1 MDMESVIGEQNVN
14 HRRKPAS
21 IARDPGSKAFFA
33 FNGFNGIGQGLSEGL
48 RKRNGSIHPRAHGS
62 RVSARGAGDTMRLF
76 YDAPRPATHAV
87 TQAAIQAKIG
97 ASGPEAAAEEIS
109 LFVEPLSSRHGPAVP
124 GLTQRAIK
132 RIAYAAAAA
141 AFAVLAAAL
150 LLSWEA
156 PLDMSAFTLPEDQE
170 SIELILDSLSG
181 RQELSEEMAA
191 MPALPLTLSFSSY
204 TVARNDTLDMIAR
217 RFNVRLDTLISLNSI
232 SNVRRIQ
239 AGAVLKIPNIDGI
252 IHTVKKG
259 ENLSGI
265 ASGAKLSVI
274 DIIDAN
280 DLTTQTISPGQSLF
294 LPGAR
299 LPSTDLKKVLGT
311 LIAWP
316 VRGRLSSYFGYR
328 ANPFT
333 GVRQFHNGLDI
344 VAQANTPAKAAMD
357 GRVAETGYSAVFGNF
372 VILSHADS
380 YQTLYAHL
388 NKVNVRSGQN
398 VNQGS
403 TVGLIGSTGYSTGT
417 HLHFGLF
424 KNGIGIDPLKM
435 LGK

>member
-1 MDMESVIGEQNVN
+1 MDMESVIGEQTIK
-14 HRRKPAS
+14 HRRKPAAT
-21 IARDPGSKAFFA
+21 ARDPGAKGFSAFSGLTGLA
-33 FNGFNGIGQGLSEGL
+33 QGLGDSL
-48 RKRNGSIHPRAHGS
+48 RRRNAGISPRAHAPGS
-62 RVSARGAGDTMRLF
+62 RPKGARAAEGSRLF
-76 YDAPRPATHAV
+76 YDTPLVSQRS
-87 TQAAIQAKIG
+87 QAGIG
-97 ASGPEAAAEEIS
+97 VSEPLAGEIS
-109 LFVEPLSSRHGPAVP
+109 LFVEPLGPAAKASP
-124 GLTQRAIK
+124 FKLNAYGLKALG
-132 RIAYAAAAA
+132 
-141 AFAVLAAAL
+141 FGLAALAASAL
-150 LLSWEA
+150 AVALILSWEA
-156 PLDMSAFTLPEDQE
+156 PLDLSGFTLPQDQY

-181 RQELSEEMAA
+181 RQELAEESAA

-204 TVARNDTLDMIAR
+204 TVAKNDTLDQIAR

-232 SNVRRIQ
+232 GNARRIQ

-252 IHTVKKG
+252 IHTVRKG
-259 ENLSGI
+259 ENLSTI
-265 ASGAKLSVI
+265 ASGASLSII

-280 DLTTQTISPGQSLF
+280 DLATQTITPGQSLF

-299 LPSTDLKKVLGT
+299 LASHELKKVLGT

-328 ANPFT
+328 PNPFT
-333 GVRQFHNGLDI
+333 GVRQFHNGLVI
-344 VAQANTPAKAAMD
+344 VAPTNTPAQAGMG

-388 NKVNVRSGQN
+388 NKISVRAGQS
-398 VNQGS
+398 VGQGA

-424 KNGIGIDPLKM
+424 KNGIGMDPLKM

>member
-1 MDMESVIGEQNVN
+1 MDMESVIGEQSIN
-14 HRRKPAS
+14 HRRKPIV
-21 IARDPGSKAFFA
+21 IAQDPGAKAFFA
-33 FNGFNGIGQGLSEGL
+33 FSGFNRPSQSQNEGL
-48 RKRNGSIHPRAHGS
+48 RKRNSFIAPRIHSPRLRASGE
-62 RVSARGAGDTMRLF
+62 SAAEGMRLF
-76 YDAPRPATHAV
+76 FDTPRANTLAQASIGGSEAPA
-87 TQAAIQAKIG
+87 G
-97 ASGPEAAAEEIS
+97 EIS
-109 LFVEPLSSRHGPAVP
+109 LFVESLSSSHDTETRRLNP
-124 GLTQRAIK
+124 RIK
-132 RIAYAAAAA
+132 KAIAYALSALALASVAAT
-141 AFAVLAAAL
+141 LI
-150 LLSWEA
+150 LSWEA
-156 PLDMSAFTLPEDQE
+156 TLDLSGFSFPEDQN

-181 RQELSEEMAA
+181 RQDVAEENAA
-191 MPALPLTLSFSSY
+191 LPALPLTLSFSTY
-204 TVARNDTLDMIAR
+204 TVARNDTLDQIAR
-217 RFNVRLDTLISLNSI
+217 RYSVRLDTLISLNSI

-239 AGAVLKIPNIDGI
+239 AGAVLKIPNIDGV

-259 ENLSGI
+259 ESLSGI
-265 ASGAKLSVI
+265 ASSAKLSII

-280 DLTTQTISPGQSLF
+280 DLASQTISPGQNLF

-299 LPSTDLKKVLGT
+299 LASNDLKKALGT

-316 VRGRLSSYFGYR
+316 VQGRLSSYFGYR

-388 NKVNVRSGQN
+388 NAISVRTGQN
-398 VNQGS
+398 INQGT

-424 KNGIGIDPLKM
+424 KNGVGIDPLKM